1 MSFFIVIDVLSESL
15 FKKGSNK
22 HVPWCPDTTLD
33 TGVIPQR
40 IHNGREECYNL
51 LIPSHQYPGG

>member
-22 HVPWCPDTTLD
+22 HVGETLMKWKFELENF
-33 TGVIPQR
+33 Q
-40 IHNGREECYNL
+40 L
-51 LIPSHQYPGG
+51 LGADS